1 MMSSQHNLK
10 SRSASE
16 KGLMWLS
23 NRIYS
28 LLILAA
34 IVGCGVW
41 AYASVFDDF
50 FLSDDF
56 VLVALFSQLG
66 PWGLWVN
73 QQHGQSLFFRPVLSL
88 ISFLDYQVWGVN
100 PFGYHLTNFFFHLL
114 NSLGVGLIGFLLA
127 KRLKF
132 KPSYQRILPY
142 LAGFIFLLLPSH
154 TEVVSWISART
165 DGVATFF
172 GLFSF
177 VFYLAYKHYY
187 QPRFVLLSGLVFLAA
202 LLSKE
207 SVVTYPGLIILFEL
221 YEYFIKQNNR
231 NRLAAR
237 FVIVSLYIWMLIIYF
252 FSRFLKLGE
261 LLGGY
266 GEEVHL
272 SFDTT
277 QILQN
282 LVIYPTRT
290 FIPPQ
295 FESDFT
301 FWLIAFLGL
310 VLLLVLS
317 LAVCW
322 KRRPK
327 FSEVPAILGFLI
339 AAFYILVLPA
349 ITVSVSAID
358 TQGERYLYFASGFAS
373 IFLAIILIVILQ
385 NLGLILIVSTAILLY
400 FGTSV
405 YDINQNWNTAGKI
418 SEDILVSLQE
428 IPKTQVIINS
438 LPDNYHGAYI
448 YRTGLI
454 QGLFLFDESNQFDIE
469 FHRKKFNPAFENV
482 KFTTD
487 NIRVLMNHSL
497 VEPSDSIIVN
507 NPEAGVYQFKLS
519 HPQASFYAW
528 KKNDLETEDY
538 QVTNLEYHQYQLRFT
553 DVSRAENLVFYSSGK
568 LAEKL

>member
-1 MMSSQHNLK
+1 MSYQHNSK
-10 SRSASE
+10 SILIPGKLFEGFPNWIYAVLIVAS
-16 KGLMWLS
+16 
-23 NRIYS
+23 
-28 LLILAA
+28 
-34 IVGCGVW
+34 IVGCGIFV
-41 AYASVFDDF
+41 YSSVFDDF

-100 PFGYHLTNFFFHLL
+100 PFGYHLTNFLFHLM
-114 NSLGVGLIGFLLA
+114 NSFWVGLIAFLLG
-127 KRLKF
+127 KNLKF
-132 KPSYQRILPY
+132 KPSYRRLFPC
-142 LAGFIFLLLPSH
+142 LAAFIFLLLPSH

-172 GLFSF
+172 GLLSF
-177 VFYLAYKHYY
+177 VFYLTYKHYFK
-187 QPRFVLLSGLVFLAA
+187 PRFLIISAFLFLGS

-231 NRLAAR
+231 NSLAGR
-237 FVIVSLYIWMLIIYF
+237 FSICALYIWILIIYF
-252 FSRFLKLGE
+252 LSRFLKLGE
-261 LLGGY
+261 LVGGY

-272 SFDTT
+272 SFDVT

-290 FIPPQ
+290 FVTPQ

-301 FWLIAFLGL
+301 FWLIAFSGL
-310 VLLLVLS
+310 IFLFLLT

-327 FSEVPAILGFLI
+327 LSEVPAILAFLI
-339 AAFYILVLPA
+339 VAFYILVLPA
-349 ITVSVSAID
+349 ITVSVSTVD

-385 NLGLILIVSTAILLY
+385 NIALILIASSAVLFF

-405 YDINQNWNTAGKI
+405 YDLNQNWNTAAEI
-418 SEDILVSLQE
+418 SQDILVSLQK
-428 IPKTQVIINS
+428 IPKNTVIINS
-438 LPDNYHGAYI
+438 LPDNYRGAYI

-454 QGLFLFDESNQFDIE
+454 QGLFLFDESNKFDIE
-469 FHRKKFNPAFENV
+469 FRRKKFNRVFENV

-487 NIRVLMNHSL
+487 NIQIVINHSL
-497 VEPSDSIIVN
+497 VEPTDSILVN
-507 NPEAGVYQFKLS
+507 NPEVGVYQFQLS
-519 HPQASFYAW
+519 NPQASFYAW

-538 QVTNLEYHQYQLRFT
+538 QVTNLEYHQYELRFIDLT
-553 DVSRAENLVFYSSGK
+553 RVEDLVFYSSGK
-568 LAEKL
+568 LVDQL